1 MNKVTAFLLSAI
13 SLSAC
18 NSVYMKPTTLDASQ
32 VFYVDS
38 GGHLMQLGTKEH
50 MEERG
55 YKLTVGHK
63 RASIKTTYITSESV
77 DSIIS
82 NADIGTARYIV
93 DISETTNKF
102 RPFWC
107 SLNGFWWTRF
117 NMSIADNVTGQE
129 LLHWTGRGCVN
140 SSVRKLDKILD
151 KLEISEN

>member
-1 MNKVTAFLLSAI
+1 MDRFKLFFITIIILTG
-13 SLSAC
+13 C
-18 NSVYMKPTTLDASQ
+18 NSVYLKPNTLDTSQ

-63 RASIKTTYITSESV
+63 RSSLSTTYITAEGTESKISESDIGKARYIMFISESV
-77 DSIIS
+77 
-82 NADIGTARYIV
+82 
-93 DISETTNKF
+93 NKF
-102 RPFWC
+102 RPVWC

-117 NMSIADNVTGQE
+117 NLSIADNTTGQE
-129 LLHWTGRGCVN
+129 LLHWSGRGCVN
-140 SSVRKLDKILD
+140 SSIRKLDKILD